1 MLNASPGWPMRLL
14 KTYWKRLLLITLLV
28 VVPGGYIGLAILAT
42 AWILNWSNEMTALF
56 QKDWEEWKKKGKTE
70 A

>member
-1 MLNASPGWPMRLL
+1 
-14 KTYWKRLLLITLLV
+14 V